1 VFRNGS
7 KYDAA
12 RTLKNF
18 SATLRGEIDLEQLSD
33 HLVTVVQET
42 MQPSSV
48 WLWLRKPERR
58 TSSLE
63 QKSLE

>member
-1 VFRNGS
+1 MVS
-7 KYDAA
+7 
-12 RTLKNF
+12 KNF

-48 WLWLRKPERR
+48 WLWLRRPERR

-63 QKSLE
+63 QKPLE